1 MRPADL
7 PLDRQHR
14 AGPVLLWDA
23 FAVLTEV
30 TVLYRR
36 TGRRRRR
43 LWTWG
48 EHLPPPSVVRNSN
61 MEGQL
66 WVQRRRSWL
75 KLKTEGEV
83 RLCSG
88 RDLVSKETSR
98 RVGIER
104 CQSRNARIL
113 ACVGNRSSSSKG
125 SACCDLAWLPPRVDD
140 PDRSKQLH
148 DYRFAFS
155 ISTLHPVAARLVVGP
170 DDVRDVGEGNERYD
184 AVRPSGSRVGSEI
197 NNGHCNSSLCSSW
210 PKNVV
215 LVRHRG
221 REAARSQGRAHPLA
235 SRANLCVGGV
245 PEPPF
250 HAKVVTL
257 NL

>member
-66 WVQRRRSWL
+66 WVQRRRSWM

-104 CQSRNARIL
+104 GRSRNARVL
-113 ACVGNRSSSSKG
+113 ACVGNRSSSAK
-125 SACCDLAWLPPRVDD
+125 
-140 PDRSKQLH
+140 
-148 DYRFAFS
+148 
-155 ISTLHPVAARLVVGP
+155 
-170 DDVRDVGEGNERYD
+170 
-184 AVRPSGSRVGSEI
+184 
-197 NNGHCNSSLCSSW
+197 
-210 PKNVV
+210 
-215 LVRHRG
+215 VRHVAIG
-221 REAARSQGRAHPLA
+221 PGHLLAVTILIGPNNSTTIGLPLA
-235 SRANLCVGGV
+235 SLPCT
-245 PEPPF
+245 P
-250 HAKVVTL
+250 
-257 NL
+257 

>member
-66 WVQRRRSWL
+66 WVQRPPRSTLNWYRRRFLLIKGFDISSKSNFCL
-75 KLKTEGEV
+75 T
-83 RLCSG
+83 
-88 RDLVSKETSR
+88 KETDEHNLFDR
-98 RVGIER
+98 Y
-104 CQSRNARIL
+104 QMHQ
-113 ACVGNRSSSSKG
+113 
-125 SACCDLAWLPPRVDD
+125 D
-140 PDRSKQLH
+140 PG
-148 DYRFAFS
+148 A
-155 ISTLHPVAARLVVGP
+155 
-170 DDVRDVGEGNERYD
+170 
-184 AVRPSGSRVGSEI
+184 
-197 NNGHCNSSLCSSW
+197 
-210 PKNVV
+210 
-215 LVRHRG
+215 
-221 REAARSQGRAHPLA
+221 
-235 SRANLCVGGV
+235 
-245 PEPPF
+245 
-250 HAKVVTL
+250 
-257 NL
+257 